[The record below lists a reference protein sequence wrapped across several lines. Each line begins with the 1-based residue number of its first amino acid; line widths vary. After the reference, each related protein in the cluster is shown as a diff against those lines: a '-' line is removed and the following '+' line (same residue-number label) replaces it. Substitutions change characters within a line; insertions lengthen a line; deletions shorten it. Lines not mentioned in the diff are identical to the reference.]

1 MVAGQGCDPAAIAE
15 VIVTRAD
22 GGQWRAS
29 GYRVTATAL
38 LTAAHAVADAHR
50 IVLRFDAGQQTQW
63 TADAEPAWCDPESD
77 VAILRFTPPEEAPGT
92 ATVSYG
98 GFVRDTSAV
107 VDVHTAG
114 FPLWKR
120 RTGRSGTRYRDLH
133 DAVGRL
139 AVLSNRRDGTA
150 EITVAPPAE
159 PADRASS
166 PWQGMSGAA
175 VWAGRHLVG
184 VVVEHHLP
192 EGAGRLTA
200 TRLDRC
206 LGRADGT
213 RRDEL
218 CRLLGI
224 ADPLDLADVTPAP
237 AGWRA
242 RSGYL
247 DQVRDIAPVA
257 GLYERTAELA
267 ELAAFC
273 AGDDAYVHWQAG
285 PWAGKTALMSTFVL
299 DPPAG
304 VDVVSFF
311 VTARL
316 AAQSDSSAFVDA
328 VLDQLS
334 ALLGEALPAAMTTLS
349 ARDAHRRALLRE
361 AAARCAAAGR
371 RLVLVVDGLDEDRGS
386 VPGSGLASI
395 ASLLPKFVEDGLRV
409 VVSSRPSPEIPSD
422 VPADHPLRS
431 CARRMLEVSPYAT
444 ETARLAQRELDELL
458 NGGQTHRDV
467 IGLVAASGGG
477 LSLPELEELCDQPRY
492 VIEGMLSGV
501 FGRTIAARLDHTTL
515 EPKRAFLFAHE
526 TLRTKALDRIGPQ
539 RLGGYRDRI
548 HRWAE
553 RYQSLG
559 WPPET
564 PPYLLRGYP
573 RLVHETAD
581 WPRLLALAVDP
592 DRHDRMLDLTGGD
605 AAALAEIK
613 TAQDLTLA
621 QSRLDLTAMARLAM
635 RREDLLARN
644 ADLPVQLPALWA
656 ALGQPA
662 RAEALAYGID
672 QADRQVEAL
681 SELAVTLAGQ
691 GDLDRAA
698 ALTDA
703 VQTIAETIADPR
715 QQELATAHAARA
727 FAAVGDAT
735 RAAAALRTVGDPD
748 LRAGTA
754 VELATVWYAG
764 GRPAEADGCADIAS
778 ATTGQIASGDRR
790 ALMLCRLA
798 HARAQ
803 GGDRSGVVDAIDQAG
818 VAAGRIADPDLRVQ
832 ALAQL
837 GRAAALTGDRQRARA
852 LVVDAESAARSNAL
866 SSPPRLTEMAV
877 EAADTDYAWTEAI
890 LESLTDPADQ
900 VRARLAVSRA
910 VAAAHPTRAR
920 ELLERAGGIAERRPW
935 LVPWEVL
942 GDLALALAAVGQ
954 RARAELVANA
964 IDGDIWRSMAFARLG
979 LAFATRGDYAAAD
992 EIADRVGEPRRRAVT
1007 LAKLALAAAR
1017 AGDSAWSGVL
1027 ADRAEATVR
1036 ATADSRTREFVFAD
1050 LDRAR
1055 RLVEAGDRTG
1065 PPAGDRPAAPAQ
1077 PPAAGT
1083 ETPVTVPDTV
1093 SEGPV
1098 ALVRAAADA
1107 GDLDRAT
1114 ALAERIADP
1123 AGRSSALAEVARA
1136 QVVAGNHAAV
1146 WQSIDAALVLARRE
1160 RDVPTQ
1166 AAMVARLARVAAGT
1180 GDHTR
1185 ALGIARETYFALRQ
1199 TPMLDDLAGAMI
1211 AVGETARAETL
1222 TWCVDDP
1229 GRRAAILAELAGAVT
1244 ASRGAGDGAEL
1255 FASAE
1260 RIASGIADRR
1270 ERAGRLTGV
1279 ARALADTGEHER
1291 ASRLAN
1297 AAEESARNLYDPH
1310 RQAITLLDLAD
1321 ALAEAGQLD
1330 TASALVGT
1338 AEAVSRGPTDLQTQS
1353 TLLSRIA
1360 LALARAGRADVA
1372 VSAARQVADPVRQPQ
1387 VIAEVVAVL
1396 ARGPDHELAE
1406 DLARTIR
1413 DEPSQHQALHDL
1425 ALGVADHAPDR
1436 AERIAD
1442 DIGAPGLRL
1451 RALAGL
1457 ASAALDRRDRPRAD
1471 ALFAKAD
1478 RLIGTA
1484 ESGEFGWVDRA
1495 QLAKAL
1501 VAADELER
1509 AAEVTSGIRDEHWQ
1523 AIVRARF
1530 ALRQVALGDDERARE
1545 TVAGII
1551 DPTRRAT
1558 ALLRVARAAAQQGRT
1573 EWAGRLVRSAD
1584 AVCPEHVGAN
1594 LRSMYL
1600 GELARALHAVDEPT
1614 EASKVQAQAEALAHD
1629 ITDRGQRAEALTDL
1643 ARAALAR
1650 SGSDP
1655 HAVDT
1660 GRRLLALALSVGS
1673 WAAPLRV
1680 LVETDPTAL
1689 VAIAELATKVA
1700 STYLPAGGPGAS

>member
-1 MVAGQGCDPAAIAE
+1 MIAGQGCDPAAIAE

-29 GYRVTATAL
+29 GYRVTTTAL
-38 LTAAHAVADAHR
+38 LTAAHAVADAQR
-50 IVLRFDAGQQTQW
+50 IVLRFDAGQESQW
-63 TADAEPAWCDPESD
+63 TVDAEPGWCDPESD
-77 VAILRFTPPEEAPGT
+77 IALLRFTPPEQAPDT

-98 GFVRDTSAV
+98 GFARDASAV

-120 RTGRSGTRYRDLH
+120 RTGPSGSRYRDLH
-133 DAVGRL
+133 DASGRL

-159 PADRASS
+159 PADRTTS

-175 VWAGRHLVG
+175 VWAGNHLVG

-206 LGRADGT
+206 LGRADDT

-218 CRLLGI
+218 CRLLGL
-224 ADPLDLADVTPAP
+224 AGPLDLADVTPAP
-237 AGWRA
+237 AGWRT

-247 DQVRDIAPVA
+247 EQVRDIAPVA

-273 AGDDAYVHWQAG
+273 AGDEAYVHWQAG

-328 VLDQLS
+328 ILDQLS
-334 ALLGEALPAAMTTLS
+334 ALLGEALPAAMTTLR

-371 RLVLVVDGLDEDRGS
+371 RLVLVIDGLDEDRGS

-501 FGRTIAARLDHTTL
+501 FGRTIAARLDHSTL

-526 TLRTKALDRIGPQ
+526 TLRVKALDRIGPQ

-553 RYQSLG
+553 SYQALG
-559 WPPET
+559 WPPDT

-581 WPRLLALAVDP
+581 CPRLLALAVDP
-592 DRHDRMLDLTGGD
+592 ARHDRMLDLTGGD

-621 QSRLDLTAMARLAM
+621 QPRLDLTAMARLAM

-644 ADLPVQLPALWA
+644 ADIPVGLPALWA

-672 QADRQVEAL
+672 QAYRQVEAL
-681 SELAVTLAGQ
+681 TELAVTLAGQ
-691 GDLDRAA
+691 GDRDRAA
-698 ALTDA
+698 ALVDA
-703 VQTIAETIADPR
+703 VQTVAETIADPR
-715 QQELATAHAARA
+715 QQELASACAARA
-727 FAAVGDAT
+727 CAAIGDAS
-735 RAAAALRTVGDPD
+735 RAAAALRTITDPE

-754 VELATVWYAG
+754 VELAIIWYAH
-764 GRPAEADGCADIAS
+764 GRPAEADACTDAAH
-778 ATTGQIASGDRR
+778 AATGQITSDDPR

-798 HARAQ
+798 RA
-803 GGDRSGVVDAIDQAG
+803 GAHGDRAGAATAIDRAG
-818 VAAGRIADPDLRVQ
+818 IAAGRIADPDLRVQ

-837 GRAAALTGDRQRARA
+837 GRAAALTGDRHRARA
-852 LVVDAESAARSNAL
+852 LVVEAETAARSSVP
-866 SSPPRLTEMAV
+866 SSPRLTEMAV
-877 EAADTDYAWTEAI
+877 EAAGTDYAWTEAI
-890 LESLTDPADQ
+890 LESLTDPAEQ
-900 VRARLAVSRA
+900 VRARLVVSRA
-910 VAAAHPTRAR
+910 VSATHPSRAR

-942 GDLALALAAVGQ
+942 GDLALALASVGQ
-954 RARAELVANA
+954 RGRAELVANA
-964 IDGDIWRSMAFARLG
+964 IDGDSWRSMTFARLSLG
-979 LAFATRGDYAAAD
+979 FAARGDYAAAE

-1007 LAKLALAAAR
+1007 LAQLAMAAAR
-1017 AGDSAWSGVL
+1017 AGDRAWSETL

-1036 ATADSRTREFVFAD
+1036 ATADTRTREFVFAD
-1050 LDRAR
+1050 LERAR
-1055 RLVEAGDRTG
+1055 RLVEAGGGTG
-1065 PPAGDRPAAPAQ
+1065 TPAGDRPAASTQ
-1077 PPAAGT
+1077 PPPAGT
-1083 ETPVTVPDTV
+1083 QAPVAVPGILPE
-1093 SEGPV
+1093 SPV
-1098 ALVRAAADA
+1098 ALVRAAAEA
-1107 GDLDRAT
+1107 GDLDRTT

-1123 AGRSSALAEVARA
+1123 VGRSSALAEVARA
-1136 QVVAGNHAAV
+1136 QVVAGNHADV

-1160 RDVPTQ
+1160 RDVAAQ

-1180 GDHTR
+1180 GDHRR
-1185 ALGIARETYFALRQ
+1185 ALGIARESYFELRQ

-1222 TWCVDDP
+1222 SWCVDDP

-1244 ASRGAGDGAEL
+1244 ATHGAGHGAEL

-1260 RIASGIADRR
+1260 RIAGGIRDRR
-1270 ERAGRLTGV
+1270 ERAGRLTEV
-1279 ARALADTGEHER
+1279 ALTLVDTGEHDR

-1310 RQAITLLDLAD
+1310 RQAVTLLDLAD
-1321 ALAEAGQLD
+1321 ALTGAGQLD
-1330 TASALVGT
+1330 TALALVGT
-1338 AEAVSRGPTDLQTQS
+1338 AEAVSRGPTDLQSQS
-1353 TLLSRIA
+1353 MLLSRIA
-1360 LALARAGRADVA
+1360 LALARAGRADAA

-1396 ARGPDHELAE
+1396 ARGADHELAE

-1413 DEPSQHQALHDL
+1413 DDASRHQALHDL
-1425 ALGVADHAPDR
+1425 ALGVADHAPER

-1442 DIGAPGLRL
+1442 EIGAPGLRL

-1478 RLIGTA
+1478 RLIDTA
-1484 ESGEFGWVDRA
+1484 GSGEFEWVDRA

-1509 AAEVTSGIRDEHWQ
+1509 AAKVASGIRDEHWQ
-1523 AIVRARF
+1523 AIVLARL
-1530 ALRQVALGDDERARE
+1530 ALRQVVLGDDERAQE
-1545 TVAGII
+1545 TVAGIT

-1558 ALLRVARAAAQQGRT
+1558 ALLRVARTAAQQGRT
-1573 EWAGRLVRSAD
+1573 EWAGRLVRSAE
-1584 AVCPEHVGAN
+1584 AMCPDHVGAN

-1614 EASKVQAQAEALAHD
+1614 EATKIQAHAEALAHG
-1629 ITDRGQRAEALTDL
+1629 ITDRGQRAWALTDL

-1655 HAVDT
+1655 HAGQT

-1689 VAIAELATKVA
+1689 LAIAELATKVA
-1700 STYLPAGGPGAS
+1700 SRYLPSGGTGAG